1 MELLNLRKEFETL
14 KMKDSES
21 IKEYMNR
28 VVKIVNQI
36 RMLGD
41 KFSESSIVEK
51 VLVTL
56 PERFE

>member
-1 MELLNLRKEFETL
+1 MHLLNLRREFETL

-21 IKEYMNR
+21 TKEYMDR
-28 VVKIVNQI
+28 VVKVVNQI
-36 RMLGD
+36 RILGEE
-41 KFSESSIVEK
+41 FLESRIVEK